1 MAAHLNACGVDSLI
15 HSIPHSTDKLT
26 TPWRKKNIEKRN
38 KKEGAEAMPG
48 TAANTATSAI
58 DTSYTNR

>member
-26 TPWRKKNIEKRN
+26 TPWRKKNIEKGNERGSRGDARSSGKHSN
-38 KKEGAEAMPG
+38 VSK
-48 TAANTATSAI
+48 
-58 DTSYTNR
+58 